1 MRALTLRQTSHNAQS
16 GFSILW
22 DGVHHDIALAA
33 EFRWLAK
40 QKRKKKRKK
49 KKKKKEEEEEEEE
62 EDGCGASIGTVK
74 FLPPAKLCG
83 REKQQR
89 RYYIKSINQS
99 MFYFMSVSISQCF
112 ISCLFTVT

>member
-22 DGVHHDIALAA
+22 DGVHHNIVCISCRISLGGKATSNRK
-33 EFRWLAK
+33 E
-40 QKRKKKRKK
+40 RKK
-49 KKKKKEEEEEEEE
+49 EEE

-74 FLPPAKLCG
+74 FLPTAKLCG

-99 MFYFMSVSISQCF
+99 MFYFMSVYSKVILDTIFYCN
-112 ISCLFTVT
+112 IYTKYYNH